1 MIILCSILL
10 VIYYFFLIYLISL
23 LGLSKLSWIS
33 MNVKISKIRE
43 NFIIFD
49 WQLISVPKNCSTSD
63 FQFRNFLWFWNI
75 SLIFIFSNLISKRV
89 IFCEKTSIL
98 WISKIVLIMKSG
110 LFLVKFDKNRYE
122 FNILSESVTLT
133 WLKPHSKSRWSE
145 FWFWIWIGLVP
156 LGAKVQAPTW

>member
-49 WQLISVPKNCSTSD
+49 WQLISVPQNSVQPVIFD
-63 FQFRNFLWFWNI
+63 FEIVLWFWNI
-75 SLIFIFSNLISKRV
+75 SLILK
-89 IFCEKTSIL
+89 KTSIL